1 MIKLSYLFFILMNN
15 KFIKNI
21 DYPPCK
27 NCVFYKPSGSFADFA
42 SPYGKCE
49 MFGDKNIVNDEITY
63 EYADYCRKDIN
74 KCGKEGKYFEEDVNL
89 PYKILVHKVT
99 STSYITVPIMI
110 LFFNFF
116 ILNLINTK
124 TD

>member
-1 MIKLSYLFFILMNN
+1 
-15 KFIKNI
+15 
-21 DYPPCK
+21 
-27 NCVFYKPSGSFADFA
+27 
-42 SPYGKCE
+42 

-63 EYADYCRKDIN
+63 EYADQCRRDIN

-110 LFFNFF
+110 LFLNYF